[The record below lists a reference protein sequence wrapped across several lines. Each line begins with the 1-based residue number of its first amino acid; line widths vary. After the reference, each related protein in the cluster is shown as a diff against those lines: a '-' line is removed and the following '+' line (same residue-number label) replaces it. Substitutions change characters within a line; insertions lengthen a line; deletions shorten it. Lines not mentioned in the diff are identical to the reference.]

1 MKRFNINAVR
11 DLSFGRHGSRSF
23 EGFDGQFVVVYGPNE
38 SGKSTLAEFLLWSI
52 GGPFRTFANNSDAFR
67 RSADGLVRGR
77 LLGTFD
83 GADVDINAEFKLK
96 SRDVPNDLRR
106 GTIGP
111 NEVDVAA
118 LAARFGSLLPTEYE
132 LIYRLYGASLGDV
145 GSADL
150 FSGLFS
156 QFALGSAAASTNP
169 RAILDDLSGK
179 SKKAGDRAKKLIT
192 ERRQVESQ
200 IREASRAPEEI
211 EALRAE
217 IAALNAQ
224 IEQTAEEASSAAG
237 RAAMFE
243 KVRDGLQH
251 LEALRAAQA
260 ELNGHPVI
268 SAEWESLVDNEHGI
282 SDLVTRVTELQK
294 SLDAAERDA
303 SASAGACGMPQH
315 MLENRTLTPLERTEL
330 SRAVGEVVKARKAV
344 TSTNDEVSDANAA
357 LNDAIERQSELTR
370 ALGLTDAQI
379 AHLDNIADAI
389 PNLGARA
396 DRWVE
401 AINNAI
407 ALDAQV
413 EGEKAKTLSHPL
425 PPIVEN
431 RSTSVQPWLVVA
443 LLAVVGVVG
452 AVQRVAGLVAAIAAV
467 GAYLFLSRRQTTQTE
482 TTLPDHGS
490 DQIVANLVARAK
502 EAHESAR
509 LHREELERAL
519 GVLSAVIDQ
528 PDTAKVRLAQL
539 SALAQARVRTA
550 ECRKTVENASD
561 RASLAGPVAV
571 QVEKFALSL
580 AAPRGISVEMFAEGF
595 DEWLAKYE
603 TAVSDVAK
611 AERLR
616 RDLDDTRDQLSAI
629 VEPVG
634 DDIGGLA
641 PSDVASRVASM
652 ASALKARRAA
662 ESKVREAELKVTAAN
677 MDSQEVDEILAAHR
691 TTAELQ
697 VVIDAC
703 NSDTQRAKELR
714 DELIARRVTATTALD
729 AKLGTEILPGLHLE
743 LGRIQEEIE
752 EAEHENE
759 ALKFAVSVLGDVI
772 EKHEREHQD
781 PVVLAASN
789 LVAQVVPDWGV
800 ILMSRSDKGA
810 LVIERTG
817 ADGRFKDSVISDG
830 GRALLYM
837 AIRLAFAQKDA
848 ERRGVSLP
856 IICDDPFVH
865 FDDART
871 ESGVRLLASISSQNQ
886 VIFFTCET
894 EVRDLAVSLGAS
906 AVSL

>member
-1 MKRFNINAVR
+1 
-11 DLSFGRHGSRSF
+11 
-23 EGFDGQFVVVYGPNE
+23 
-38 SGKSTLAEFLLWSI
+38 
-52 GGPFRTFANNSDAFR
+52 
-67 RSADGLVRGR
+67 
-77 LLGTFD
+77 
-83 GADVDINAEFKLK
+83 
-96 SRDVPNDLRR
+96 
-106 GTIGP
+106 
-111 NEVDVAA
+111 
-118 LAARFGSLLPTEYE
+118 

-169 RAILDDLSGK
+169 RAILDGLSGK
-179 SKKAGDRAKKLIT
+179 SKKAGERTKKLIT

-217 IAALNAQ
+217 IAALNEQ
-224 IEQTAEEASSAAG
+224 IETIGEEASSAAG

-251 LEALRAAQA
+251 LEVLRAAQA

-268 SAEWESLVDNEHGI
+268 SAEWELLVDNEHGI

-294 SLDAAERDA
+294 SLDAAERA
-303 SASAGACGMPQH
+303 AGASAGACGMPQQ
-315 MLENRTLTPLERTEL
+315 MLEGRTLTPLERTEL
-330 SRAVGEVVKARKAV
+330 SRAVSDVVAARKAV
-344 TSTNDEVSDANAA
+344 TSTNDEVSDATAE

-370 ALGLTDAQI
+370 ALGLSNEQT
-379 AHLDNIADAI
+379 AHLDHIAHDI
-389 PNLGARA
+389 PNLSARA

-413 EGEKAKTLSHPL
+413 EGEKAKIL
-425 PPIVEN
+425 PPSVPPMVEN

-443 LLAVVGVVG
+443 LLAVVGIVG
-452 AVQRVAGLVAAIAAV
+452 AVQRIAGLVAAIAAV
-467 GAYLFLSRRQTTQTE
+467 GAYLVLSRRQTPQTE
-482 TTLPDHGS
+482 ATVPDRGS
-490 DQIVANLVARAK
+490 DQVVTNLVARAK
-502 EAHESAR
+502 EARESAR
-509 LHREELERAL
+509 LHRAELERSL
-519 GVLSAVIDQ
+519 GVLSAMIDQ
-528 PDTAKVRLAQL
+528 PDTANVRLAQL
-539 SALAQARVRTA
+539 SALAQARVHTA
-550 ECRKTVENASD
+550 ECRKTAENARD
-561 RASLAGPVAV
+561 RASLAGPVAA
-571 QVEKFALSL
+571 QAEKFALSL
-580 AAPRGISVEMFAEGF
+580 AAPRGISAEMLAEGF

-616 RDLDDTRDQLSAI
+616 LDLDETRDQLSAM
-629 VEPVG
+629 VEPVK
-634 DDIGGLA
+634 DEVGGLS
-641 PSDVASRVASM
+641 PSDVAARVASM
-652 ASALKARRAA
+652 GSALRARRAA
-662 ESKVREAELKVTAAN
+662 QSKVREAEIKVAAAN
-677 MDSQEVDEILAAHR
+677 MNSQEVNEILAVHR

-714 DELIARRVTATTALD
+714 DDLIASRVTATTTLD

-752 EAEHENE
+752 EAERENE
-759 ALKFAVSVLGDVI
+759 ALKFAVSVLSDVI

-781 PVVLAASN
+781 PVVLSASN
-789 LVAQVVPDWGV
+789 LVAQVVPEWGS
-800 ILMSRSDKGA
+800 ILMSRTDKGA

-837 AIRLAFAQKDA
+837 GIRLAFAQKDA

-886 VIFFTCET
+886 VILLTCES